1 MVFFSYQQKKMALTA
16 DSHALDYEP
25 ISSLLIST
33 LLSALTILVSVLIRD
48 TIVSGMSIF
57 IPTDLTKKFV
67 FTAMITLFFLFITV
81 LLAWLAQDK
90 VK

>member
-1 MVFFSYQQKKMALTA
+1 MALTV
-16 DSHALDYEP
+16 DYHAMDYQP

-48 TIVSGMSIF
+48 TIVGGMSIF
-57 IPTDLTKKFV
+57 IPSDLTKKFV

-81 LLAWLAQDK
+81 LLAWIAQDK